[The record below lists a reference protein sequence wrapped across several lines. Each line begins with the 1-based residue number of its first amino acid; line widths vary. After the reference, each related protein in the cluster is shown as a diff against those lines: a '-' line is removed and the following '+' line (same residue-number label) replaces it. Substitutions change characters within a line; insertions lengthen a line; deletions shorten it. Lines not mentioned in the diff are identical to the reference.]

1 MTPWGGFIGLLPAL
15 VLACGAEATAQN
27 VTPESSVVPPQT
39 TAQQAQAPA
48 RQPRTL
54 ETIIVTGTH
63 IRGVDLE
70 TAQPV
75 KVLDHDAIL
84 RSGLTGVA
92 EVVQSLIVANGPTLN
107 RNINN
112 GGSGE
117 LRVNLRSLGANR
129 TLVLVNGHRWASAV
143 DGAVDLSA
151 IPLALVQRIEV
162 LKDGA
167 SAIYGSD
174 AIGGVIN
181 IITRRDYSGAELDLY
196 AGQTDH
202 EDGRSRHADFSFGR
216 RGEKWNASFGLEW
229 GDDDPVFADTR
240 SISSVPAP
248 GLPFG
253 ATA

>member
-1 MTPWGGFIGLLPAL
+1 TNEGECAMALCKCVIGCLFLLTLCGGAAALAADPPPDGNNKPQQQTPNPA
-15 VLACGAEATAQN
+15 
-27 VTPESSVVPPQT
+27 VTTQT
-39 TAQQAQAPA
+39 
-48 RQPRTL
+48 L
-54 ETIIVTGTH
+54 GTIYITGTH
-63 IRGVDLE
+63 IRSVEVE
-70 TAQPV
+70 TANPV

-92 EVVQSLIVANGPTLN
+92 DVVQSLIVANGQTLN

-112 GGSGE
+112 GGTGE

-181 IITRRDYSGAELDLY
+181 IITRRDYS
-196 AGQTDH
+196 
-202 EDGRSRHADFSFGR
+202 
-216 RGEKWNASFGLEW
+216 
-229 GDDDPVFADTR
+229 
-240 SISSVPAP
+240 
-248 GLPFG
+248 
-253 ATA
+253 